1 MESKISEQFGKIII
15 YYIYKIMFIFL
26 NKDQFRIEINKK
38 IDIVMQEVRESAL
51 KEDVNENQRKIF
63 KINKSLNQ
71 VKDRLDGK

>member
-1 MESKISEQFGKIII
+1 
-15 YYIYKIMFIFL
+15 MFIFL

-63 KINKSLNQ
+63 KINKSLN
-71 VKDRLDGK
+71 